1 MQRVITKKAGL
12 AIAVALMSSSVQ
24 ATQTGFHEALSKGKV
39 YGDLRLRFEQVQQD
53 NALRDAESL
62 TLRTRLGYRTADY
75 NGLSGLVEFEDV
87 RNVAGL
93 DSYNDTLGKNPNYSV
108 IADPETTELD
118 QAYLKY
124 RLGDITGRFGR
135 QVITCDN
142 HRFIGDVGWRQ
153 DRQTFDAARLTYTP
167 SGNLE
172 IDYAYLSQ
180 RNRIFAESQD
190 LPSRDHILNVAYQS
204 SLGKLT
210 GYAYLLEIDE
220 GIENSLDTFGL
231 RYVGRQDLE
240 SLGIIYE
247 AEYAIQE
254 SESGG
259 ADFNAEYYKLNAGI
273 DIAGVIVSAGL
284 EVLGSD
290 NGNYGFS
297 TPLATLHGQNGWA
310 DQFLNTPLAG
320 LEDAS
325 VSVKAPVA
333 GGGLTL
339 KYHDFTASDS
349 PGGASD
355 LGSELDMVY
364 ERKFAENYS
373 AGIKYARYMAGDAA
387 AGKVDTDKLWLTLGA
402 RF

>member
-1 MQRVITKKAGL
+1 MQCVMKKAGL
-12 AIAVALMSSSVQ
+12 AIAIALMGGSVQ
-24 ATQTGFHEALSKGKV
+24 AAQTGFHEALSKGEV

-53 NALRDAESL
+53 NALRDAESV

-93 DSYNDTLGKNPNYSV
+93 DDYNDTLGKNPNYSV

-118 QAYLKY
+118 QAYLQY
-124 RLGDITGRFGR
+124 RFGDITGRLGR
-135 QVITCDN
+135 QVITYGDL
-142 HRFIGDVGWRQ
+142 RFIGDVGWRQ

-167 SGNLE
+167 STNLA
-172 IDYAYLSQ
+172 IDYAFLSQ

-190 LPSRDHILNVAYQS
+190 LPSKDHIVNVAYQTP
-204 SLGKLT
+204 LGKLT

-220 GIENSLDTFGL
+220 GVDNSLDTVGL
-231 RYVGRQDLE
+231 RYVGGYDLE
-240 SLGIIYE
+240 PLGIIYE

-254 SESGG
+254 AESGG
-259 ADFNAEYYKLNAGI
+259 ADFDAEYYKLNAGI

-310 DQFLNTPLAG
+310 DQFLNTPLVG

-325 VSVKAPVA
+325 LSVKAPVA

-339 KYHDFTASDS
+339 KYHDFRASDS

-355 LGSELDMVY
+355 LGSEVDVVY
-364 ERKFAENYS
+364 QRKFAENYS

-387 AGKVDTDKLWLTLGA
+387 TGKVDTDKLWLTLA
-402 RF
+402 AKF